1 MKLSRRAVAFTLPLA
16 WALSWGTASSGP
28 AAAASGPVL
37 PIAAGSLRK
46 LLDEQA
52 GRVVLLNFW
61 ATWCRPCLDEIPAL
75 QALQDRYA
83 DAGLVLV
90 PVSLDE
96 PDTAPVVV
104 PAFLARW
111 FPGFRSWLSVEAE
124 MDTIVSVVDQ
134 AWNEVLPTSYLI
146 GRDGNVLVRL
156 QGGKSVDEFEAAIT
170 RALRP

>member
-1 MKLSRRAVAFTLPLA
+1 MSLSRRSFAISLLSALA
-16 WALSWGTASSGP
+16 CAMASCGSG
-28 AAAASGPVL
+28 AAASGPVTA
-37 PIAAGSLRK
+37 ITAGELRQ
-46 LLDEQA
+46 LLGEQA

-61 ATWCRPCLDEIPAL
+61 ATWCRPCLKEIPAL
-75 QALQDRYA
+75 QALADRYA

-104 PAFLARW
+104 PSFLERW

-124 MDTIVSVVDQ
+124 MDTIVSVVDP

-146 GRDGNVLVRL
+146 GRDGDVRVRL
-156 QGGKSVDEFEAAIT
+156 QGGKSVEEFEAAVT
-170 RALRP
+170 EALQP